1 MATELE
7 ARLQELEDQLALTK
21 LINSY
26 HRHADAFD

>member
-26 HRHADAFD
+26 DKSNLR